1 MHVLVDHRMTEQ
13 TILQEVLVPRDPG
26 CLKTAIVQNESSC
39 AIQYDRT
46 LRAPVLVL
54 RGGLS
59 HARVEIPC
67 EGYKSL
73 LKKFPQL
80 LIILQTYLGS
90 FDSFSLEVTMHTRTS
105 LRVDLTIGTQF
116 NKATIEDLNT
126 GIVVAKMPLI
136 IPRNRW
142 VQVVFHVS
150 GILTHLFDLPPIQ
163 SLDSI
168 SLTGTCKT
176 SRLMVC
182 NDEEEAINAAPGDMA
197 LFAVPAYAP
206 PIWQTAA
213 DIATPVLTSVSR
225 TTSGST
231 TTTLKSVGNYLP
243 VVGETGNEKRRNPFR
258 QPEGTVKSNLQTPPP
273 PIERNSPKS
282 EGVSTVK
289 PPSPCEPLQD
299 KQIFAPQRGLLG
311 NLTPSL
317 SSPSKSLQLQPQKQK
332 QQPQLASLSPKSIQ
346 TQQNQQDAESH
357 STNRNVSYIRLVNQT
372 NRLPQRNNNAVNR
385 IRPGAVTKSESS
397 ASGSLTPASAPAA
410 TSAAPTLSNTADTW
424 CGITGWG
431 EAIDFVSGTNAALL
445 CTADYAIKSSLHSI
459 QGSLGE
465 RGATGVNNKVQKTSE
480 TQNLKTQQTKKTME
494 LRRRPI
500 FFPSKRRKGVGG
512 GTESQSFVDTDTGNG
527 VTHSTRRRGHV
538 SRRSRIR
545 ERIRLLKEAQSSAR
559 RIHEM
564 KKLTASELPIDPL
577 EEAQMMVN
585 EEIVDFMNEPRC
597 GYGFGY
603 LGVLRE
609 RGGFETD
616 EGVDTNLKGALT
628 LDISGLSEDEEDGD
642 DERE

>member
-1 MHVLVDHRMTEQ
+1 MHVLVEHRMTEQ
-13 TILQEVLVPRDPG
+13 TILQEVLVPRDSG
-26 CLKTAIVQNESSC
+26 CLRTAIVQNESSC

-67 EGYKSL
+67 EGYKFL

-80 LIILQTYLGS
+80 LIILQTYLSS

-105 LRVDLTIGTQF
+105 IRVDLTIGTQF
-116 NKATIEDLNT
+116 NKASVADLNT
-126 GIVVAKMPLI
+126 GVVVSKMPLI

-206 PIWQTAA
+206 PVWQTAA
-213 DIATPVLTSVSR
+213 GIATPVLTSVRR
-225 TTSGST
+225 TTSGAT

-243 VVGETGNEKRRNPFR
+243 VVGEAGNEKRRNPFR
-258 QPEGTVKSNLQTPPP
+258 QPEGTLKSNLQSPPPP
-273 PIERNSPKS
+273 PIERNSPKL
-282 EGVSTVK
+282 EGISTVK

-299 KQIFAPQRGLLG
+299 KQGSALQRGFLG
-311 NLTPSL
+311 NLTLSL
-317 SSPSKSLQLQPQKQK
+317 SSPSKSLQLQQQKQK
-332 QQPQLASLSPKSIQ
+332 PQPQLASLSPKSIQ
-346 TQQNQQDAESH
+346 TQQNQQNAESH
-357 STNRNVSYIRLVNQT
+357 SKNRTVSYIRLVNPT
-372 NRLPQRNNNAVNR
+372 NRLPQRNSNAINR
-385 IRPGAVTKSESS
+385 IRPGAVTRSELS
-397 ASGSLTPASAPAA
+397 ASGSLTPASAP
-410 TSAAPTLSNTADTW
+410 AAPTLSNTADTW
-424 CGITGWG
+424 CGITGWE
-431 EAIDFVSGTNAALL
+431 EAIDFMSGANAALL
-445 CTADYAIKSSLHSI
+445 CTADYAIKGSLHSI

-465 RGATGVNNKVQKTSE
+465 RGATGVNNKIQKGSE
-480 TQNLKTQQTKKTME
+480 TQNLKTQQTKKSME

-512 GTESQSFVDTDTGNG
+512 GTESQNFVDGDTGNG
-527 VTHSTRRRGHV
+527 VTHSIRRRGHV

-585 EEIVDFMNEPRC
+585 EEIVDVMNEPRC

-628 LDISGLSEDEEDGD
+628 LDISELSEDEEDGD